1 MDIVK
6 TGDGLF
12 MVKNRT
18 LFLLDYCLTPYD
30 KITTCG
36 ILCEKGK
43 IIATGGAS
51 AFALDEEGLEVI
63 ELKNAYAIPGLIDS
77 HIHGIG
83 MADSADASKGA
94 RPLHEMS
101 KLLAQHGVTTFCP
114 TLVSLP
120 EKDMLSAVENL
131 VREIEEGCPM
141 ADTCGIH
148 LEGPFLNPN
157 KRGSQK
163 AENIRPVDLGFAREL
178 IQAGKHHIRLMTFA
192 PELEHSIELVELLL
206 ENGIIPSMGHS
217 EATEKETLDC
227 VDAGVRRCTYVFN
240 GMPPLNHREISLTTV
255 ALTDDRISVELIA
268 DGIHVTPRMMDLV
281 HRSKPQGKL
290 IGISNSVVPA
300 DTAARAANDVVDTT
314 PRIIRSAD
322 GRIIGSTLTL
332 EHSWHHLVQ
341 YAKMPVEEAAAC
353 LTINPARD
361 LGLITRGELFPGRRA
376 DITVFDTNTHEV
388 RMTVSRGN
396 VVYEKT
402 CEGTIHRK

>member
-1 MDIVK
+1 
-6 TGDGLF
+6 

-30 KITTCG
+30 KITSCG

-63 ELKNAYAIPGLIDS
+63 ALKNAYAIPGLIDS

-83 MADSADASKGA
+83 IADSADAAKGNH
-94 RPLHEMS
+94 PLQEMS
-101 KLLAQHGVTTFCP
+101 RLLAQHGVTTFCP

-120 EKDMLSAVENL
+120 EKDMLAAVDNL
-131 VREIEEGCPM
+131 VHEIEAGCPY

-178 IQAGKHHIRLMTFA
+178 IEAGKHHIRLMTFA
-192 PELEHSIELVELLL
+192 PELADSIPLVELLL

-240 GMPPLNHREISLTTV
+240 GMPALNHREVSLTTV

-268 DGIHVTPRMMDLV
+268 DGIHVVPQMMDLV
-281 HRSKPQGKL
+281 HRSKPRGKL

-300 DTAARAANDVVDTT
+300 DAAERKADEVDTA

-322 GRIIGSTLTL
+322 GKIIGSTLTL

-341 YAKMPVEEAAAC
+341 YAKMPVDEAAAC
-353 LTINPARD
+353 FTINPARD
-361 LGLITRGELFPGRRA
+361 LGLITRGEIFPGRRA
-376 DITVFDTNTHEV
+376 DLTIFDTNTHEV

-396 VVYEKT
+396 IVY
-402 CEGTIHRK
+402 RKD